1 MVTDKAYNVTEFINN
16 LQHNI
21 TDNDELL
28 LSYNLFS
35 YLIDLILY
43 TDLKHNS
50 DIDIDELINII
61 IDEYHDYNF
70 MSLINKYDMND
81 EYDKLVN
88 DVLM

>member
-1 MVTDKAYNVTEFINN
+1 MVTDKAYNVTEFINK

-61 IDEYHDYNF
+61 INEYHDYNF
-70 MSLINKYDMND
+70 MSLINKYDINKD
-81 EYDKLVN
+81 YDKLVN